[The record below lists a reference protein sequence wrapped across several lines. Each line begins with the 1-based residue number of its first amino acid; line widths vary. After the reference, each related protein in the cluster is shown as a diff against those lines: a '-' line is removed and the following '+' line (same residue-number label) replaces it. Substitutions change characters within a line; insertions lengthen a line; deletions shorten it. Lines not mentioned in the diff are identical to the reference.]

1 MQKEDPAT
9 SVTTDHLR
17 LRRRFRL
24 TDHAMLRYIER
35 GTRIPLDMYWLSLHR
50 RQFAEGRVEDPTD
63 WEILDHIERG
73 VSLVRLRK
81 KFLMGLRTSR
91 HLYRTPKADF
101 VAIGGGLV
109 AVIDRSDGKTMTVI
123 TTEMAK
129 SSMPISSLRRN
140 GVLVEEPAPT
150 LTEEERLASSGF
162 RYAIGRT
169 GFSRADLI
177 ISLKEIAPEVLVVAL
192 MPHDEVVVVVRLRAS
207 LEALRAAGGFAA
219 MPYIAGRE
227 EFLKLTPGPDAA
239 LHGTLTSSGAPLL
252 IAN

>member
-1 MQKEDPAT
+1 MQSEDPAT

-24 TDHAMLRYIER
+24 TDHAILRYIER

-50 RQFAEGRVEDPTD
+50 RQFAEGKVKDPTD

-109 AVIDRSDGKTMTVI
+109 AVIDREDGKTMTVI

-140 GVLVEEPAPT
+140 GVLAEEPAPT
-150 LTEEERLASSGF
+150 LTEEERLASSGV
-162 RYAIGRT
+162 RYAIRRT

-192 MPHDEVVVVVRLRAS
+192 MPHDEVVVVVRLRMS
-207 LEALRAAGGFAA
+207 LEAMRSAGGITAT
-219 MPYIAGRE
+219 PYYME
-227 EFLKLTPGPDAA
+227 HDEFRKLEPGPDADWQRC
-239 LHGTLTSSGAPLL
+239 GTSELAIG
-252 IAN
+252 